1 MIRFL
6 RKLIKKINSMNE
18 FKKELGVALVLIAAP
33 VIAAFI
39 VGLRMGWFQ
48 GILGL

>member
-1 MIRFL
+1 MIRYL
-6 RKLIKKINSMNE
+6 IKLIKKINNMNK
-18 FKKELGVALVLIAAP
+18 FKEELGLALVLIAAP

-39 VGLRMGWFQ
+39 VGLSMGWFQ

>member
-1 MIRFL
+1 MIRYL
-6 RKLIKKINSMNE
+6 RKLIKKINGMNE
-18 FKKELGVALVLIAAP
+18 FNKELGVALVFIGVP

-39 VGLRMGWFQ
+39 VGLSMGWFQ

>member
-1 MIRFL
+1 MRYL
-6 RKLIKKINSMNE
+6 KELIKKINSM
-18 FKKELGVALVLIAAP
+18 KELGVAIVFIGVP

-39 VGLRMGWFQ
+39 VGLSMGWFQ

>member
-6 RKLIKKINSMNE
+6 RKLIEKINSMNE

-39 VGLRMGWFQ
+39 VGLSMGFFQ